1 MTSTHI
7 RLLFITILMLIAG
20 CISICAQQEADKS
33 VLKPEDPDSSPKN
46 IKEMMVKMR
55 IDESKKQYDEMLDRG
70 QQAVKISEQLE
81 KDFAA
86 KNQLSPDDLSKLEGL
101 EKLVKKIRGELG
113 GGDDERVA
121 ADDDQKD
128 DPMPT
133 NAADGIKALGQMTT
147 KLVNELNN
155 TSRFS
160 ISVAAIETSNSVL
173 KVVRFLRL
181 SK

>member
-1 MTSTHI
+1 MTSTRARFLFLTI
-7 RLLFITILMLIAG
+7 FLLLAG
-20 CISICAQQEADKS
+20 TVSICAQDSDKS

-46 IKEMMVKMR
+46 IREMMVKMR
-55 IDESKKQYDEMLDRG
+55 IDASKKEYDEMLDRG
-70 QQAVKISEQLE
+70 QQVLKISEQLE

-86 KNQLSPDDLSKLEGL
+86 KNQLTPDDLSKLEGL

-113 GGDDERVA
+113 GDDGHDS
-121 ADDDQKD
+121 ADDDQKE
-128 DPMPT
+128 DPMPA
-133 NAADGIKALGQMTT
+133 NSADGVKALGQMTT